1 MYGTGQRSR
10 GVPARRAGAPSLS
23 MQSNWPWRLL
33 LALLVVTVGVLALMP
48 NPAHGPDLGW
58 DKLNHTLAFA
68 TLAFCAVL
76 GQRGGSRRQLA
87 AVLLA
92 LLAYGGLIE
101 VLQLFVPNREGEWGD
116 LLGDAVGI
124 GIGALL
130 AAAWLRVRGVASAAR
145 R

>member
-1 MYGTGQRSR
+1 
-10 GVPARRAGAPSLS
+10 
-23 MQSNWPWRLL
+23 MQSTWLWRVL
-33 LALLVVTVGVLALMP
+33 LALLAVTVGVLALTP
-48 NPAHGPDLGW
+48 NPALGPTLGW

-68 TLAFCAVL
+68 ALAFCAVL

-101 VLQLFVPNREGEWGD
+101 LLQLFVPNRESEWGD
-116 LLGDAVGI
+116 WLADAVGI

-130 AAAWLRVRGVASAAR
+130 AAAWLRVRGIAAATR